1 MGPVQQLISDKLQ
14 AEYQPDVLQLTN
26 ESFMHSVPEGSES
39 HFKLVIVSD
48 RFQGLRL
55 VQRHQGIYGLL
66 AEQLAGP
73 VHALALHTY
82 TVAEWAEQS
91 AGAPDSPNCL
101 GGSQSKL
108 KSLFDGPTTHPEN
121 LQTVSKRHFFVTL
134 EYLSSLPHQTPS
146 SPISGGACI
155 CWY

>member
-1 MGPVQQLISDKLQ
+1 MGPVHKLISDKLQ

-48 RFQGLRL
+48 RFQDLRL
-55 VQRHQGIYGLL
+55 VQRHQSIYGLL

-82 TVAEWAEQS
+82 TLPEWAEAQ
-91 AGAPDSPNCL
+91 GLAPDSPECL
-101 GGSQSKL
+101 GGS
-108 KSLFDGPTTHPEN
+108 TT
-121 LQTVSKRHFFVTL
+121 
-134 EYLSSLPHQTPS
+134 
-146 SPISGGACI
+146 G
-155 CWY
+155 